1 MAGQWGGGPQHTP
14 SAAHLSA
21 GCPPP
26 QIFDREKDGTPANEG
41 PDPLH
46 LSAVLRPPASHP
58 HSRFQSLP
66 GWTGQAFPV
75 GGGRGSS
82 RNSAPGTLECRVSPA
97 SLPQSPIYTSAT
109 APGTREKRV
118 CQARTKLRPGPS
130 GRGNLSQPWPP
141 DQAGGSLTPRKDST
155 ASLSPSWLPISQP

>member
-82 RNSAPGTLECRVSPA
+82 RNSAPGDSRMSGVPSFPPPVSHLYFRYCSGNKGEEGLPSKDKAAPRTIWPGEPQPALATRPSRRVPD
-97 SLPQSPIYTSAT
+97 TSEGFHSF
-109 APGTREKRV
+109 PV
-118 CQARTKLRPGPS
+118 S
-130 GRGNLSQPWPP
+130 
-141 DQAGGSLTPRKDST
+141 
-155 ASLSPSWLPISQP
+155 